1 MGSRAEFVRELFRV
15 YEEQGVAA
23 MLELVPDDVVWTP
36 IVPGRSLVGQEL
48 RTYLLAEGARGEAR
62 EHRVL
67 EVEEHGEHVIAS
79 GSLQVR
85 SRDLHV
91 DVQPCWVYR
100 FEGDRLRSMTGYPT
114 RTAALRAVAEA
125 GPPGR

>member
-1 MGSRAEFVRELFRV
+1 MRELFRV

-36 IVPGRSLVGQEL
+36 IVPGGSLVGDEL
-48 RTYLLAEGARGEAR
+48 RTFLLAEGERGENR
-62 EHRVL
+62 EHHVM
-67 EVEEHGEHVIAS
+67 EYEEHGDHVLVS

-91 DVQPCWVYR
+91 DVQPCWLYR
-100 FEGDRLRSMTGYPT
+100 FQDGRLRTMTGYPT
-114 RTAALRAVAEA
+114 RALALQAIADGGSE
-125 GPPGR
+125 GG